1 MLQPSKDEE
10 VLDRT
15 AEVAPAIAEE
25 DLQAGG
31 ESVPDRLFRE
41 RGSQL
46 RDGRH
51 VAVDRGVLASNGQP
65 PS

>member
-10 VLDRT
+10 VMNRT
-15 AEVAPAIAEE
+15 AEVASAVAEQY
-25 DLQAGG
+25 LQAGG
-31 ESVPDRLFRE
+31 ESVPDRLARE
-41 RGSQL
+41 RRSQL

-51 VAVDRGVLASNGQP
+51 FAVDRDVLASNGQP

>member
-25 DLQAGG
+25 GLQAG
-31 ESVPDRLFRE
+31 VARE
-41 RGSQL
+41 RRSQL

-51 VAVDRGVLASNGQP
+51 VAVDRGGLASNGQP

>member
-1 MLQPSKDEE
+1 MLQPSEDEE
-10 VLDRT
+10 VMNRT
-15 AEVAPAIAEE
+15 AEVASAVAEQY
-25 DLQAGG
+25 LQAGG
-31 ESVPDRLFRE
+31 ESVPDRFARE
-41 RGSQL
+41 RRGQL